1 MKQVLT
7 RKSNRKASRPKS
19 TTDTDDKEVELK
31 NRVMKKKVGKVTRKG
46 MKTSTPMTIQM
57 KKLSRTRKRVTASEK
72 DAFETVKQKL
82 DEGLL
87 VGLSSSSGKEYLLES
102 TGSSLRDAVNAGALS
117 VDSNDTESVADVRLD
132 DYYTADNERDS
143 AAKYVGKGGEDD
155 ERDSAAKY
163 YENPN

>member
-1 MKQVLT
+1 MST
-7 RKSNRKASRPKS
+7 KA
-19 TTDTDDKEVELK
+19 
-31 NRVMKKKVGKVTRKG
+31 VTNLSG
-46 MKTSTPMTIQM
+46 PVTIQM
-57 KKLSRTRKRVTASEK
+57 KKPSRTRKRVTASEK

-143 AAKYVGKGGEDD
+143 AAKYVDQGGDND
-155 ERDSAAKY
+155 ERDSTAKY
-163 YENPN
+163 NENPN